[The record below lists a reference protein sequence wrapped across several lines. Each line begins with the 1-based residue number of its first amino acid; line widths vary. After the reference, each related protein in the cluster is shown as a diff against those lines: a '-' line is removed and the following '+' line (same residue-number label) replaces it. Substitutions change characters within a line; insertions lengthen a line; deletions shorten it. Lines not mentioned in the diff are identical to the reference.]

1 MALIKLE
8 NEYVSATL
16 NTKAGYIESLFSK
29 KDGQEH
35 AWQYDSSVWPRRTAV
50 CFPLC
55 GKCRDDRYSAEGKE
69 YELPNHGFL
78 RERDLRVV
86 SSDTTHLVLEDIW
99 DETTLAR
106 YPFRYSYRIEYSLS
120 GSSLLIAYRV
130 KNLGDSRMYYSTG
143 SHYTYAL
150 PGKQEECFVYFEKTE
165 KAGAFSQK
173 DGSVKGNAVSG
184 DRLSLKGV
192 IDSSSLI
199 LDLDTLSSSTFGVG
213 DGSGVFTRIKGDG
226 FRYLIIWAP
235 QGGGNDFVC
244 IEFWDGMGQVETD
257 GSDIKKKTGIRVL
270 EKGAEREYLQT
281 VTLM

>member
-16 NTKAGYIESLFSK
+16 NTKAGYIESLVSK
-29 KDGQEH
+29 KDGREH

-55 GKCRDDRYSAEGKE
+55 GKCRDDRYSAGGKE
-69 YELPNHGFL
+69 YELVNHGFL

-86 SSDTTHLVLEDIW
+86 SSDETHLVLEDSW
-99 DETTLAR
+99 DDTTLTR
-106 YPFRYSYRIEYSLS
+106 YPYRYSYRIEYSLS
-120 GSSLLIAYRV
+120 GSSLLIGYRV
-130 KNLGDSRMYYSTG
+130 KNLGDGRMYYSTG

-150 PGKQEECFVYFEKTE
+150 LKKQEECFVYFEKEE

-173 DGSVKGNAVSG
+173 DGRVSGTALSG

-199 LDLDTLSSSTFGVG
+199 LDLDTLSSSSVGVG
-213 DGSGVFTRIKGDG
+213 DESGPFTLIKGDG

-244 IEFWDGMGQVETD
+244 IEFWDGMGQVETE
-257 GSDIKKKTGIRVL
+257 GEDIEKKTGIRVL
-270 EKGAEREYLQT
+270 EKGEEREYLQS
-281 VTLM
+281 VTLL

>member
-16 NTKAGYIESLFSK
+16 NTKAGYIESLVSK
-29 KDGQEH
+29 KDGREH

-55 GKCRDDRYSAEGKE
+55 GKCRDDIYSADGKE
-69 YELPNHGFL
+69 YTLPNHGFL
-78 RERDLRVV
+78 RERELAVV
-86 SSDTTHLVLEDIW
+86 SSDTTHLVLEDSW
-99 DETTLAR
+99 DETTLSR
-106 YPFRYSYRIEYSLS
+106 YPFRYSYRIEYRLS
-120 GSSLLIAYRV
+120 GSSLLIGYRV
-130 KNLGDSRMYYSTG
+130 KNLGEGRMYYSTG

-150 PGKQEECFVYFEKTE
+150 LKKQEECFVYFENKE

-173 DGSVKGNAVSG
+173 DGSVKGSAVSG
-184 DRLSLKGV
+184 DRLSLRGV

-199 LDLDTLSSSTFGVG
+199 LDLDTLSSSTVSVG
-213 DGSGVFTRIKGDG
+213 DESGVFTKIKGDG

-257 GSDIKKKTGIRVL
+257 GSDIEKKTGIRVL
-270 EKGAEREYLQT
+270 EKGEEREYLQT

>member
-16 NTKAGYIESLFSK
+16 NTKAGYIESLVSK
-29 KDGQEH
+29 KDGREH

-55 GKCRDDRYSAEGKE
+55 GKCRDDIYSADGKE
-69 YELPNHGFL
+69 YTLPNHGFL
-78 RERDLRVV
+78 RERELTVV
-86 SSDTTHLVLEDIW
+86 SSDATHLVLEDSW
-99 DETTLAR
+99 DETTLSR
-106 YPFRYSYRIEYSLS
+106 YPFRYSYRIEYRLSL
-120 GSSLLIAYRV
+120 SSLLIGYRV
-130 KNLGDSRMYYSTG
+130 KNLGEGRMYYSTG

-150 PGKQEECFVYFEKTE
+150 LKKQEECFVYFENKE

-173 DGSVKGNAVSG
+173 DGSVSGTAVSG
-184 DRLSLKGV
+184 DRLSLRGV

-199 LDLDTLSSSTFGVG
+199 LDLDTLSSSTVSVG
-213 DGSGVFTRIKGDG
+213 DESGVFTKIKGDG

-257 GSDIKKKTGIRVL
+257 GSDIEKKTGIRVL
-270 EKGAEREYLQT
+270 EKGEEREYLQT

>member
-16 NTKAGYIESLFSK
+16 NTKAGYIESLVSK

-55 GKCRDDRYSAEGKE
+55 GKCRDDLYSEDGKE
-69 YELPNHGFL
+69 YTLPNHGFL
-78 RERDLRVV
+78 RERDLTVV
-86 SSDTTHLVLEDIW
+86 SSDSTHLVLEDSW
-99 DETTLAR
+99 DETTLTR

-120 GSSLLIAYRV
+120 FSSLLIVYRV
-130 KNLGDSRMYYSTG
+130 KNTGDGRMYYSTG

-150 PGKQEECFVYFEKTE
+150 PKKQEECFVYFEKEE
-165 KAGAFSQK
+165 KAGAFSQREGK
-173 DGSVKGNAVSG
+173 VSGTAVSG
-184 DRLSLKGV
+184 DKLSLRGV
-192 IDSSSLI
+192 IDNSSLI

-213 DGSGVFTRIKGDG
+213 DESGVFTGIKGDG

-257 GSDIKKKTGIRVL
+257 GIDIEKKTGIRVL
-270 EKGAEREYLQT
+270 EKGEEREYLQT